1 MDRDNLIETKENN
14 KIKKFISCFSI
25 LVLFIGVF
33 LVINNAGDTYAYS
46 RYDCP
51 TGWGFVAGVTDQYSK
66 CQKEFEFS
74 TYADLEDKTG
84 ETSAFNACKSQISTY
99 VEYDYSGDE
108 GNNFCYRPSSSSD
121 YYLGTFYVEDYAGA
135 CYVCGETTVYNSES
149 SLGECTSGGT
159 WKKQEGVSKLNCKF
173 YTITYYDEEN
183 TETSFNTS
191 KHFYNTTAT
200 LIEKNKDGYNFDGWV
215 IGKNCDSG
223 DLITNNKRVVK
234 SNTSITLCYT
244 KITKKD
250 YTAYFDANGGTGLS
264 YSKDTCES
272 EGSSCPVDEP
282 SVSRSGY
289 THVGWSKNSNST
301 SCSYNV
307 TADSST
313 PTYYACWSKNDY
325 KVTFN
330 MNGGILKRNDTI
342 TNKIVYK
349 LGTINTSTYTAE
361 RNNDT
366 FNGWSTSSDC
376 SSPNKSYTNSNITKA
391 MSLYACFT
399 EVEDPKEP
407 EPETPVAIK
416 YNVKFNTLGG
426 KLLVKGTETTE
437 RTFKLSSLYYKD
449 YVAEKEGYTFK
460 GWSLSKTCDKIGSS
474 EKYYDPLRENKDLYA
489 CYNANITISK
499 IDIINDKALPGAE
512 FELKNSAGKLID
524 KWITTEEPHEI
535 KDLPNGKY
543 KLTETK
549 VPEGYEK
556 TNEYMEF
563 EITSEDGVRL
573 EELVI
578 YNIPKN
584 VVSIS
589 KQDITTKKELPG
601 ATLVLKDSSGK
612 VIDKWKSEDKPRVIK
627 GLKAGK
633 YTLEETIAPEGYKL
647 NKERITF
654 EVKSDGKVEPVV
666 MYNTPKE
673 EKNPQTGSA
682 LLFVVYIIG
691 AISLG
696 YACYYYVMNV
706 KKND

>member
-33 LVINNAGDTYAYS
+33 LVINNAGDTYAYV
-46 RYDCP
+46 YDAGTDCP
-51 TGWGFVAGVTDQYSK
+51 SGWEATSDTCKNEGFNTEDSCKAAINLTGVAYLDDINYCKKPLLSSTYTAIISKTSYHNAISKCYICEKSFDEYQYGIKEEIEIASSCSAGWKEYSK
-66 CQKEFEFS
+66 S
-74 TYADLEDKTG
+74 
-84 ETSAFNACKSQISTY
+84 TSASTCKSYY
-99 VEYDYSGDE
+99 VEFYHENKLVGAKRYLGYKAETELIDYSTDGWTLLTWCK
-108 GNNFCYRPSSSSD
+108 G
-121 YYLGTFYVEDYAGA
+121 
-135 CYVCGETTVYNSES
+135 
-149 SLGECTSGGT
+149 SGGT
-159 WKKQEGVSKLNCKF
+159 NCVGGAGETMEVVSDTKLYASMEKIQEP
-173 YTITYYDEEN
+173 EEPETP
-183 TETSFNTS
+183 TEPETESHT
-191 KHFYNTTAT
+191 
-200 LIEKNKDGYNFDGWV
+200 
-215 IGKNCDSG
+215 
-223 DLITNNKRVVK
+223 
-234 SNTSITLCYT
+234 
-244 KITKKD
+244 
-250 YTAYFDANGGTGLS
+250 YTAKFNANGGSNLSSTSKKCSTTG
-264 YSKDTCES
+264 T
-272 EGSSCPVDEP
+272 SCSVEEP
-282 SVSRSGY
+282 SVSRAGY
-289 THVGWSKNSNST
+289 THVGWSTNPNSS

-307 TADSST
+307 TADAST

-330 MNGGILKRNDTI
+330 MNGGILKRNDAI

-407 EPETPVAIK
+407 EPETPVATK
-416 YNVKFNTLGG
+416 YNVKFDTLGG

-449 YVAEKEGYTFK
+449 YVAQKEGYTFK
-460 GWSLSKTCDKIGSS
+460 GWSLSKSCDKIGSS
-474 EKYYDPLRENKDLYA
+474 EKYYDPLRENMDLYA

-499 IDIINDKALPGAE
+499 IDIINDKALPDAE

-573 EELVI
+573 EEIVI

-601 ATLVLKDSSGK
+601 ATLILKDSTGK
-612 VIDKWKSEDKPRVIK
+612 EIDKWKSEDKPHVIK